1 MKPRLLVLV
10 ILLVVVLVIALVS
23 PLCAQRR
30 PQPPVVETTSSDPWA
45 VAPGGTTEITFFNA
59 PAGEP
64 VGLWTS
70 FPAAVRF
77 VGADGGKVRC
87 QIDVPADVPVGI
99 AAVRLFTT
107 GGASSLQLMMIDDLP
122 SVRGAA
128 DNTAAKSA
136 QTVSAPVGIDGA
148 CEAVSSDYF
157 AFTASRGQRIS
168 IEAVAQRIGSKM
180 DPMLRL
186 LDSAGRELAYCDDG
200 PGAGSD
206 PRISHRFEAD
216 GQYLIEIRDAN
227 HEGGADYRYRLRVGD
242 FPQAIAPVPLGAA
255 RGSNAHLSIDTLDG
269 DSIGPITVTI
279 PAQGVRRSIGVKH
292 RSGQS
297 SGFVSL
303 ICDDTDEVPASGTNT
318 AATSAVPLA
327 VGSATSGRFDKA
339 GVRRFY
345 ALSLRKSQ
353 RVVIRARTR
362 SLGSPCDALIRL
374 LTAEGSKVAQ
384 SNSTAAEDASL
395 EFTAG
400 VDGQYHVVVEELAR
414 LAGPG
419 MVFRL
424 EIENGGPDFGV
435 SVETEKVNVTP
446 AGTFRTKVTATRRG
460 FEGPITL
467 SLAGDG
473 GVSAFELKNAT
484 IGKDKKE
491 TELEVRVPAG
501 FSRGVVQFRIIG
513 RAKIGDAEVERVVS
527 TLPALKV
534 LFPRLAYPPAE
545 LDGLIGLG
553 VKRGK

>member
-1 MKPRLLVLV
+1 MCLAGW
-10 ILLVVVLVIALVS
+10 VVAWG
-23 PLCAQRR
+23 QRR
-30 PQPPVVETTSSDPWA
+30 PQTPVVETTYSVPSA

-70 FPAAVRF
+70 FAATVRF
-77 VGADGGKVRC
+77 LGAEGGKVRC

-107 GGASSLQLMMIDDLP
+107 GGASSLQLLMIDDLP

-136 QTVSAPVGIDGA
+136 QIVSAGAAIDGA

-157 AFTASRGQRIS
+157 ALAASKGQRIS

-180 DPMLRL
+180 DPMIRL

-200 PGAGSD
+200 PGAGAD

-227 HEGGADYRYRLRVGD
+227 HEGGADYRYRLRIGD
-242 FPQAIAPVPLGAA
+242 FPLAIAPFPLGAA
-255 RGSNAHLSIDTLDG
+255 RGSNANLSIDTLDS

-292 RSGQS
+292 RGGES

-303 ICDDTDEVPASGTNT
+303 ICDDIDEVLASGNNT
-318 AATSAVPLA
+318 AAATAVPL
-327 VGSATSGRFDKA
+327 VIPSATSGRFDKA

-345 ALSLRKSQ
+345 AVSLRKGQ
-353 RVVIRARTR
+353 RIVVRARTR

-384 SNSTAAEDASL
+384 STSTAAEDASL

-400 VDGQYHVVVEELAR
+400 ADGQYHIVVDELAR

-424 EIENGGPDFGV
+424 EIENSGADFEV
-435 SVETEKVNVTP
+435 SVETEKVNV
-446 AGTFRTKVTATRRG
+446 AAGGTFRIKVTATRRE
-460 FEGPITL
+460 FNGPITL

-473 GVSAFELKNAT
+473 GVSGFEVKNAT

-501 FSRGVVQFRIIG
+501 FSAGVVQFRILG
-513 RAKIGDAEVERVVS
+513 RAKIGDAEVERIVS
-527 TLPALKV
+527 TLPALKL
-534 LFPRLAYPPAE
+534 LFPRLAYPPGE

-553 VKRGK
+553 VKRVK